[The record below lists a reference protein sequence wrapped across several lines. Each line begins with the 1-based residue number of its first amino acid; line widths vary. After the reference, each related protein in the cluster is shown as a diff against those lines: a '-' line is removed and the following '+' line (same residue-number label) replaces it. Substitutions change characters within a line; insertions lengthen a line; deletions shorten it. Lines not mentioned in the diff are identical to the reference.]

1 MKRTAILTVILGAI
15 LGVILAGCAVSGG
28 PDPLDA
34 VRVESTRQ
42 AVAFQAEHE
51 ALDLERERLNLER
64 EQMRAQSVD
73 AFLMALPWIVLACG
87 LLACGAL
94 AWHLLPVFVARY
106 GLVTRKAEDGES
118 LLLLGKDRLAL
129 PMRMA
134 GPYADLSKGA
144 ERSPMLA
151 ASIEAQEAATMR
163 QQAGNLALASQAAET
178 VKARKGGDVTLMLP
192 HEKRGRTAP
201 AAPSPVRVLPEPTRE
216 VAGWIV
222 DTERALLPEV
232 VSDGDD

>member
-1 MKRTAILTVILGAI
+1 MKRAAILAILGAI
-15 LGVILAGCAVSGG
+15 LAGCARGG
-28 PDPLDA
+28 YTSDPLDA

-42 AVAFQAEHE
+42 AVAFQAERE
-51 ALDLERERLNLER
+51 ALDLERERLDLER
-64 EQMRAQSVD
+64 ERTRAQSVD
-73 AFLMALPWIVLACG
+73 VFLMALPWVVLACG
-87 LLACGAL
+87 LLACGVL
-94 AWHLLPVFVARY
+94 AWHLLPVFVARF

-134 GPYADLSKGA
+134 GLYADLTKGA

-151 ASIEAQEAATMR
+151 ASADAQERATMR

-178 VKARKGGDVTLMLP
+178 VKARGSGDVFLLP
-192 HEKRGRTAP
+192 EKREP
-201 AAPSPVRVLPEPTRE
+201 ARALPSPSLVRVLQEPTQTVR
-216 VAGWIV
+216 GWIE

-232 VSDGDD
+232 VSDDD